1 MISLCKV
8 KIMVKDANCIQIVDN
23 IFRRKIGGKL
33 LVTHMSFVKIV
44 VYLRWR
50 VNEHILRQV
59 EAFMNILQI
68 QIYKLIEYLVQN
80 TIFHL
85 DFHCKNRFTLFESNT
100 QFYMKEIHSLLI
112 MKLCLFHTPYKLNC
126 PKQILEY

>member
-23 IFRRKIGGKL
+23 TFRRKKGGKL

-50 VNEHILRQV
+50 VNEHILR
-59 EAFMNILQI
+59 
-68 QIYKLIEYLVQN
+68 
-80 TIFHL
+80 
-85 DFHCKNRFTLFESNT
+85 
-100 QFYMKEIHSLLI
+100 
-112 MKLCLFHTPYKLNC
+112 
-126 PKQILEY
+126 